1 MHEKFFNEETTHSL
15 YISCFSVVFLICQLL
30 LMMSAVCKE
39 AEEEVKK
46 IQRIN
51 RNMKNNGVR
60 ELS

>member
-1 MHEKFFNEETTHSL
+1 
-15 YISCFSVVFLICQLL
+15 
-30 LMMSAVCKE
+30 MSAVCKE